1 MTKIERE
8 TKETKVKV
16 IVDLNNTIDT
26 KISTGIGFFDHM
38 LETLAKHSGI
48 AMQIEC
54 IGDIHIDYH
63 HSVEDVGIVLGQA
76 LHKEI
81 FPIKNIKRFANNIAI
96 LDEAAV
102 EVDLD
107 IGGRPYLVYEMP
119 IEGIIKDFDVEL
131 VEEFFKSLVFNFKI
145 AAHIIYKRG
154 NNKHHIIESA
164 FKSFAVA
171 LRNALEFTQ
180 NNIPSTKGII
190 DNG

>member
-1 MTKIERE
+1 MTEIKRE
-8 TKETKVKV
+8 TKETKIEVK
-16 IVDLNNTIDT
+16 IDINGSFSSN
-26 KISTGIGFFDHM
+26 ISTGIGFFDHM

-48 AMQIEC
+48 SMEIFC
-54 IGDIHIDYH
+54 DGDIDVDYH
-63 HSVEDVGIVLGQA
+63 HSIEDVGIVLGQA
-76 LHKEI
+76 LYKEI
-81 FPIKNIKRFANNIAI
+81 FPIKNIERFSNAVAI

-119 IEGIIKDFDVEL
+119 RDGSIRDFDLEL

-154 NNKHHIIESA
+154 TNKHHIIESA

-171 LRNALEFTQ
+171 LRRALEYRDSGV
-180 NNIPSTKGII
+180 PSTKGVL
-190 DNG
+190 

>member
-1 MTKIERE
+1 MTTLKRE
-8 TKETKVKV
+8 TKETKIDV
-16 IVDLNNTIDT
+16 TIDLESQIKT
-26 KISTGIGFFDHM
+26 HISTGIGFFDHM

-48 AMQIEC
+48 AMQVYCE
-54 IGDIHIDYH
+54 GDIEVDYH

-76 LHKEI
+76 LYKEV
-81 FPIKNIKRFANNIAI
+81 FPIQNIERFSNVVAI

-119 IEGIIKDFDVEL
+119 IDGAIRDFDLEL

-145 AAHIIYKRG
+145 AAHIVYKRG
-154 NNKHHIIESA
+154 SNKHHIVESA

-171 LRNALEFTQ
+171 LKRALKKT
-180 NNIPSTKGII
+180 NSGIPSTKGVL
-190 DNG
+190 

>member
-1 MTKIERE
+1 MIEIKRE
-8 TKETKVKV
+8 TKETKITIKV
-16 IVDLNNTIDT
+16 DINGGLKTN
-26 KISTGIGFFDHM
+26 ISTGIGFFDHM

-48 AMQIEC
+48 SMEIFCE
-54 IGDIHIDYH
+54 GDIEVDYH

-76 LHKEI
+76 LYKEI
-81 FPIKNIKRFANNIAI
+81 YPIKDIERFSNAIAI

-119 IEGIIKDFDVEL
+119 RDGAIRDFDLEL

-154 NNKHHIIESA
+154 TNKHHIIESA

-171 LRNALEFTQ
+171 LRRALEYRKSG
-180 NNIPSTKGII
+180 IPSTKGVL
-190 DNG
+190 

>member
-1 MTKIERE
+1 MTELERK
-8 TKETKVKV
+8 TKETQIKIKVDINGK
-16 IVDLNNTIDT
+16 IENKINTN
-26 KISTGIGFFDHM
+26 IGFFDHM

-48 AMQIEC
+48 SMQIEC
-54 IGDIHIDYH
+54 RGDIHIDYH

-76 LHKEI
+76 LYKEV
-81 FPIKNIKRFANNIAI
+81 FPVKNIERFANAVAV

-102 EVDLD
+102 EIDLD
-107 IGGRPYLVYEMP
+107 IGGRPYLVYQIP
-119 IEGIIKDFDVEL
+119 IEGKIKDFDVEL

-171 LRNALEFTQ
+171 LRRALAFRQ
-180 NNIPSTKGII
+180 SGIPSTKGVL
-190 DNG
+190 

>member
-1 MTKIERE
+1 MTEIKRE
-8 TKETKVKV
+8 TKETRIEIKLDINGSFPTNV
-16 IVDLNNTIDT
+16 
-26 KISTGIGFFDHM
+26 STGIGFFDHM

-48 AMQIEC
+48 SMEIFCE
-54 IGDIHIDYH
+54 GDIDVDYH

-76 LHKEI
+76 LYKEVY
-81 FPIKNIKRFANNIAI
+81 PIKNIERFSNAVAI

-119 IEGIIKDFDVEL
+119 REGTIRDFDLEL

-145 AAHIIYKRG
+145 AAHIIYLRG
-154 NNKHHIIESA
+154 TNKHHIIESA

-171 LRNALEFTQ
+171 LRRALAFRESG
-180 NNIPSTKGII
+180 IPSTKGVL
-190 DNG
+190 